1 MERNNNSM
9 NYKLILYGLL
19 LGLAPIFA
27 CAILYYSVPLL
38 VDGNPGALLSFAV
51 MGLFVMSSVAVFI
64 INIILISKQK
74 IEMVGKAGLA
84 VQILQVVALIIL
96 LQ

>member
-1 MERNNNSM
+1 MNS

-19 LGLAPIFA
+19 LGFAPVLA

-38 VDGNPGALLSFAV
+38 VEGNAGALLSFAV

-74 IEMVGKAGLA
+74 IELVGKAGLA
-84 VQILQVVALIIL
+84 VQILQIVALFIL
-96 LQ
+96 LR